1 MKRLA
6 LLALLTLASFNARA
20 VTFIEDN
27 YAKATALAKSK
38 NVPIFVEAWTVL
50 QRLRIPSRMLVWPE
64 ENHWILNGENSR
76 VFYKE
81 VDNWLRRWVT
91 PGAQ

>member
-6 LLALLTLASFNARA
+6 LFAVIALAAFNARA

-38 NVPIFVEAWTVL
+38 NVPIFVEAWA
-50 QRLRIPSRMLVWPE
+50 PW
-64 ENHWILNGENSR
+64 
-76 VFYKE
+76 
-81 VDNWLRRWVT
+81 
-91 PGAQ
+91 